1 MFKGWTLP
9 CAARLPIVLL
19 GALDFPA
26 GGRLYFVRVDF
37 YFYSILLI
45 SFPVDALTRQLNER
59 FGFATFRPGQEDVIR
74 AVLAG
79 RDVMAVMPTGQG
91 KSLCYQLPAT
101 ILPGLTLVIS
111 PLIAL
116 MQDQVTAMKQ
126 RKIAVAA
133 FHSGL
138 TGLEKSLVLEDL
150 RQRRVQLLY
159 LAPERMQHEGFLRL
173 LRTLWVSLLVVDEA
187 HCISQW
193 GHDFRPDYLKIGRW
207 REELTNPPC
216 LALTATATTRVQRD
230 ICQRLLLRDP
240 FRLVAGFRRAN
251 LAFSVHPCEFR
262 QDKLAMLGRLVRGVE
277 KGTILVYCATR
288 RAVEEVAA
296 WLGQSHAAVGYYHA
310 GLLDEERRLV
320 HGNFRR
326 GSLRI
331 LVATNAFGM
340 GIDKSDVRLV
350 VHFDVPGSLE
360 AYYQE
365 AGRAGR
371 DGRPAAC
378 ALLFHERDVVTHEYF
393 IEQAS
398 KDPDG
403 DDRAGRMRTLLQ
415 EMLGYVSTP
424 TCRQLAILAYFSD
437 EAELALGSCGLC
449 DRCVEPIRQP
459 SRMASQEMTVS
470 ARDVLETVSWS
481 GGRFGLNRIVDILRG
496 SRSKAL
502 LACGAEGCPTYG
514 ICRAQTKPSV
524 TARVKSLIHSGYLQV
539 EGMAYPTLEVTRKGR
554 EVLQGANEAV
564 LEQGEDRQFAGSA
577 QEPRR
582 SSAALAGIPKTIP
595 PDRRLVERLRQLRSE
610 LAEEEG
616 VAPFLI
622 FHDKTL
628 KAIAGC
634 RPDTTAALLEIPGI
648 GEKKAER
655 YGRRVLAAVNG
666 DEQLSATPFGSGREE
681 SESFAISRRCG
692 EEPQV

>member
-1 MFKGWTLP
+1 M
-9 CAARLPIVLL
+9 
-19 GALDFPA
+19 
-26 GGRLYFVRVDF
+26 
-37 YFYSILLI
+37 
-45 SFPVDALTRQLNER
+45 DALTRQLKER
-59 FGFATFRPGQEDVIR
+59 FGFAAFRHGQEDVIR

-79 RDVMAVMPTGQG
+79 RDAMAVMPTGQG

-101 ILPGLTLVIS
+101 LLPGLTLVIS

-116 MQDQVTAMKQ
+116 MQDQVTAMRQ
-126 RKIAVAA
+126 RKIAAAA

-138 TGLEKSLVLEDL
+138 AALEKSRVMQDL

-173 LRTLWVSLLVVDEA
+173 LRSLWVSLLVVDEA

-193 GHDFRPDYLKIGRW
+193 GHDFRPDYLKIGRL
-207 REELTNPPC
+207 RQELTNPPC
-216 LALTATATTRVQRD
+216 LALTATATTRVQSD
-230 ICQRLLLRDP
+230 ICQRLSLRDP
-240 FRLVAGFRRAN
+240 FQLVAGFRRAN
-251 LAFSVHPCEFR
+251 LAFSVHRCEFR
-262 QDKLAMLGRLVRGVE
+262 QDKLATLGRLVREVG

-296 WLGQSHAAVGYYHA
+296 WLGQSHASAGYYHA
-310 GLLDEERRLV
+310 GLSDEERRLV
-320 HGNFRR
+320 HDDFRR

-371 DGRPAAC
+371 DGRRAAC
-378 ALLFHERDVVTHEYF
+378 ALLFHERDVATQEYF

-403 DDRAGRMRTLLQ
+403 GDRAGRMKTLLH
-415 EMLGYVSTP
+415 EMLGYVSAS
-424 TCRQLAILAYFSD
+424 TCRQLAILEYFSD
-437 EAELALGSCGLC
+437 EAERALGFCGLC
-449 DRCVEPIRQP
+449 DRCVAPVLQP
-459 SRMASQEMTVS
+459 SRTGSRETAVS
-470 ARDVLETVSWS
+470 AREVLETVSWS

-502 LACGAEGCPTYG
+502 LACGAEDSPTYG
-514 ICRAQTKPSV
+514 ICRAQAKPSV
-524 TARVKSLIHSGYLQV
+524 TARVKGLIDSGYLQV
-539 EGMAYPTLEVTRKGR
+539 EGTEYPTLEVTRKGR
-554 EVLQGANEAV
+554 EVLQGISEAV
-564 LEQGEDRQFAGSA
+564 LEQVEGQQFAGSVLK
-577 QEPRR
+577 PRR
-582 SSAALAGIPKTIP
+582 SSAALEGIPETMP
-595 PDRRLVERLRQLRSE
+595 PDRQLVERLRQLRSE

-622 FHDKTL
+622 FHDTTL
-628 KAIAGC
+628 KAIAVSKPG
-634 RPDTTAALLEIPGI
+634 TTEALLEVPGI
-648 GEKKAER
+648 GERKAER
-655 YGRRVLAAVNG
+655 YGRRVLAVVNG
-666 DEQLSATPFGSGREE
+666 DE
-681 SESFAISRRCG
+681 
-692 EEPQV
+692 